1 MVPSKNNQTSAEMIG
16 LDWKEYQENAVDFVR
31 DAGNLAREVLLTSP
45 NSFQSGRELLERI
58 RK

>member
-16 LDWKEYQENAVDFVR
+16 LDWKEYQNNAVDFVR
-31 DAGNLAREVLLTSP
+31 DAGDLASEVLLTSP
-45 NSFQSGRELLERI
+45 NSFQSGLELLEGL